1 MPGAENLAAG
11 EGGADCGE
19 LGYMLR
25 GAGARRKRSA
35 WVVAA
40 AAARTSGRE
49 GEEVSASPSPCV
61 FGYFFSLQKVKRY
74 PLRNRTAGQIPRNER
89 SF

>member
-35 WVVAA
+35 WVVATA
-40 AAARTSGRE
+40 AKTSGRQ
-49 GEEVSASPSPCV
+49 GEKASASPSPCV
-61 FGYFFSLQKVKRY
+61 FGSFFFYKKRNVTHLEIGLRVKFSEME
-74 PLRNRTAGQIPRNER
+74 GV
-89 SF
+89 F